1 MEKMK
6 LDRDNKD
13 PLHLQIKNIL
23 LDQITMQMWK
33 PGDFIPSE
41 RELCEKYGVSRITIR
56 KSLAD
61 LEREGLIKKIQG
73 KGTFVTVEKF
83 VQPLKKLR
91 SFSEDMRER
100 GYVPSSNILMFEI
113 IPSNKFV
120 SEKLE
125 IPIASDVIL
134 LKRLRLADNE
144 PMAIETA
151 YLVSPLCNPLLDQLK
166 GGDSLYKLLY
176 ENLGIELG
184 SAQQSIEVGTVN
196 GWEANLL
203 NLVDKSLVLLTQ
215 RLTLTK
221 DEKPIEFVTSK
232 YRGDRYK
239 FFINLEVVYEKG
251 V

>member
-1 MEKMK
+1 MI
-6 LDRDNKD
+6 LDRKSND

-23 LDQITMQMWK
+23 LDKITNQLWK
-33 PGDFIPSE
+33 PGDCIPSE
-41 RELCEKYGVSRITIR
+41 RELCENYGVSRITIR

-61 LEREGLIKKIQG
+61 LEREGVIHKIQG
-73 KGTFVTVEKF
+73 KGTFVTSEKF
-83 VQPLKKLR
+83 VQPLMKLR

-100 GYVPSSNILMFEI
+100 GFIPSSKILMFEI

-120 SEKLE
+120 SKKLE
-125 IPIASDVIL
+125 IPNASDVIL
-134 LKRLRLADNE
+134 LQRLRMADNE

-151 YLVSPLCNPLLDQLK
+151 YLISPLCNPLLHQLK
-166 GGDSLYKLLY
+166 SGDSLYKLIY

-215 RLTLTK
+215 RLTFTK
-221 DEKPIEFVTSK
+221 DGKPIEFVTSK

-239 FFINLEVVYEKG
+239 FFINLEVLYEKE